1 MKSKNQY
8 IYQDRRN
15 TRSLFDP
22 IDPIDIY
29 NIKEPNLNIKKILVI
44 LVIWFLIMMALLSIL
59 Y

>member
-15 TRSLFDP
+15 THYPFDP
-22 IDPIDIY
+22 IDIH
-29 NIKEPNLNIKKILVI
+29 NIREPNLNIKKILVI
-44 LVIWFLIMMALLSIL
+44 WILIMIALLSIL

>member
-15 TRSLFDP
+15 TRSPFDP
-22 IDPIDIY
+22 IDPIYIR
-29 NIKEPNLNIKKILVI
+29 NIREPFNLNIKKILVI
-44 LVIWFLIMMALLSIL
+44 WVLIMIALLSIL